1 MDKGRMPKDYFTT
14 VYHQKAVRVLGTR
27 DLYLRTVYC
36 HVVNYTQ
43 SQGKWSGTFQE
54 MDNQIE
60 ISKSKICRS
69 MNQLI
74 EMGLVRKE
82 DKHTFIA
89 SNVPQAVANS
99 KIANSNPVVAN
110 SNENDADSNES
121 VANSNSP
128 CTPIYKEETQASDAR
143 MQAHDVPCSEVSFAE
158 FCAAYRRTCGPIS
171 MKQKDDAYDAWRKLN
186 PRYKKALMAEFDK
199 PNGMRKARA
208 DWQITD
214 YAALRPHWLTG
225 AEQERLLREGKTI
238 CICLDIFSPVERR
251 QPIEYEEAWRFE
263 LPCLRMEQMDARGRL
278 IKRDHTTSDEIDLP
292 LDPRLLIATSNG

>member
-1 MDKGRMPKDYFTT
+1 MPKDYFTT

-54 MDNQIE
+54 MENQIE

-89 SNVPQAVANS
+89 
-99 KIANSNPVVAN
+99 ISNPSVAD
-110 SNENDADSNES
+110 SNQNDADSNKS

-128 CTPIYKEETQASDAR
+128 CTPLNKEETQVSDAR
-143 MQAHDVPCSEVSFAE
+143 MQAHDVPDSEVSFAD
-158 FCAAYRRTCGPIS
+158 FCAAFRRTCGPIT
-171 MKQKDDAYDAWRKLN
+171 MKQKDDAYEAWRKLN
-186 PRYKKALMAEFDK
+186 PRFKKALMAEFDK
-199 PNGMRKARA
+199 PNGLRKARA

-214 YAALRPHWLTG
+214 FVALKPYWLSG
-225 AEQERLLREGKTI
+225 AEQERLLKEGKTI

-263 LPCLRMEQMDARGRL
+263 LPCLRMEQFDTRTGRL
-278 IKRDHTTSDEIDLP
+278 IKRNHTPSDEIDLP
-292 LDPRLLIATSNG
+292 IDPQNIEENKNK

>member
-1 MDKGRMPKDYFTT
+1 MPKDYFTT

-54 MDNQIE
+54 MENQIE

-89 SNVPQAVANS
+89 TNVPQPV
-99 KIANSNPVVAN
+99 ANSNPPVAD
-110 SNENDADSNES
+110 SNENDADSNKS

-128 CTPIYKEETQASDAR
+128 CTPLHKEETQVSDAR
-143 MQAHDVPCSEVSFAE
+143 MQAHDVPDSEVSFAD
-158 FCAAYRRTCGPIS
+158 FCAAYRRICGPIT
-171 MKQKDDAYDAWRKLN
+171 MKQKDDAYEAWRKLN
-186 PRYKKALMAEFDK
+186 PRFKKALMAEFVK
-199 PNGMRKARA
+199 PNGLRKARA
-208 DWQITD
+208 DWQIAD
-214 YAALRPHWLTG
+214 FAALKPQWLSG
-225 AEQERLLREGKTI
+225 AEQDKLLREGKTI

-278 IKRDHTTSDEIDLP
+278 IKRDHTANDEIDLP
-292 LDPRLLIATSNG
+292 LDPLLLATKTN

>member
-1 MDKGRMPKDYFTT
+1 MPKDYFTT

-54 MDNQIE
+54 MENQIE

-89 SNVPQAVANS
+89 
-99 KIANSNPVVAN
+99 ISNPSVAD
-110 SNENDADSNES
+110 SNQNDADSNKS

-128 CTPIYKEETQASDAR
+128 CTPINKEETQVSDAR
-143 MQAHDVPCSEVSFAE
+143 MQAHDVPDSEVSFAD
-158 FCAAYRRTCGPIS
+158 FCAAYRRTCGPIT
-171 MKQKDDAYDAWRKLN
+171 MKQKDDAYEAWRKLN
-186 PRYKKALMAEFDK
+186 PRFKKALMAEFDR
-199 PNGMRKARA
+199 PNGLRKARA

-214 YAALRPHWLTG
+214 FAALKPKWLSG
-225 AEQERLLREGKTI
+225 AEQDKLLREGKTI

-251 QPIEYEEAWRFE
+251 QPIEYQEAWRFE

-278 IKRDHTTSDEIDLP
+278 IKRDHTPSDEIDLP
-292 LDPRLLIATSNG
+292 LDPLLLATNN

>member
-1 MDKGRMPKDYFTT
+1 MPKDYFTT

-27 DLYLRTVYC
+27 DLYLRTVYS

-54 MDNQIE
+54 MENQIE

-89 SNVPQAVANS
+89 
-99 KIANSNPVVAN
+99 NSNPSVAD
-110 SNENDADSNES
+110 SNQNDADSNKS

-128 CTPIYKEETQASDAR
+128 CTPLNKEETQVSDAR
-143 MQAHDVPCSEVSFAE
+143 MHAHDVPDSEVSFAD
-158 FCAAYRRTCGPIS
+158 FCAAYRRTCGPIT
-171 MKQKDDAYDAWRKLN
+171 MKQKDDAYEAWRKLN
-186 PRYKKALMAEFDK
+186 PRFKKALMAEFDK
-199 PNGMRKARA
+199 PNGLRKARA

-214 YAALRPHWLTG
+214 FAALKPYWLSG
-225 AEQERLLREGKTI
+225 AEQEKLLRDGKTI

-251 QPIEYEEAWRFE
+251 QPIEYQEAWRFE

-278 IKRDHTTSDEIDLP
+278 IKRDHTANDEIELP
-292 LDPRLLIATSNG
+292 LDPRLLIATSNGER

>member
-1 MDKGRMPKDYFTT
+1 
-14 VYHQKAVRVLGTR
+14 
-27 DLYLRTVYC
+27 
-36 HVVNYTQ
+36 
-43 SQGKWSGTFQE
+43 
-54 MDNQIE
+54 
-60 ISKSKICRS
+60 
-69 MNQLI
+69 MNLLI

-89 SNVPQAVANS
+89 SNVPQPVADS

-110 SNENDADSNES
+110 SNENDADSNEC

-128 CTPIYKEETQASDAR
+128 CTPIYKEETQVSDAR
-143 MQAHDVPCSEVSFAE
+143 MQAHDVPESEVSFAE

-186 PRYKKALMAEFDK
+186 PRYKKALIAEFDK

-225 AEQERLLREGKTI
+225 AEQERLLKEGKTI
-238 CICLDIFSPVERR
+238 CICLDIFSTVERR

-278 IKRDHTTSDEIDLP
+278 IKRDHTANDEIELP

>member
-1 MDKGRMPKDYFTT
+1 MPKDYFTT

-54 MDNQIE
+54 MENQIE

-89 SNVPQAVANS
+89 
-99 KIANSNPVVAN
+99 NSNPSVAD
-110 SNENDADSNES
+110 SNQNDADSNKS

-128 CTPIYKEETQASDAR
+128 CTPINKEETQVSDAR
-143 MQAHDVPCSEVSFAE
+143 MQAHDVPDSEVSFAD
-158 FCAAYRRTCGPIS
+158 FCAAFRRTCGPIT
-171 MKQKDDAYDAWRKLN
+171 MKQKDDAYEAWRKLN
-186 PRYKKALMAEFDK
+186 PRFKKALMAEFDK
-199 PNGMRKARA
+199 PNGERTGKLLTSQRSNPNGYPVRSKINCFEKARLSVSV
-208 DWQITD
+208 WISS
-214 YAALRPHWLTG
+214 LRSNDANRLSTRRLG
-225 AEQERLLREGKTI
+225 ASNFPVSAWSSSTPAPVASSNATI
-238 CICLDIFSPVERR
+238 P
-251 QPIEYEEAWRFE
+251 P
-263 LPCLRMEQMDARGRL
+263 PM
-278 IKRDHTTSDEIDLP
+278 K
-292 LDPRLLIATSNG
+292 

>member
-1 MDKGRMPKDYFTT
+1 MMPKDYFTT

-54 MDNQIE
+54 MENQIE

-74 EMGLVRKE
+74 EMGLVRKNN
-82 DKHTFIA
+82 KHDFVAT
-89 SNVPQAVANS
+89 NVPQTVANS
-99 KIANSNPVVAN
+99 KIANSNPVVAD
-110 SNENDADSNES
+110 SNQNDADSNKS

-128 CTPIYKEETQASDAR
+128 CTPLHKEETEISDAR
-143 MQAHDVPCSEVSFAE
+143 MQAHDVPDSEVSFAD
-158 FCAAYRRTCGPIS
+158 FCAAFRRTCGPIT
-171 MKQKDDAYDAWRKLN
+171 MKQKDDAYEAWRKLN
-186 PRYKKALMAEFDK
+186 PRFKKALMAEFDK
-199 PNGMRKARA
+199 PNGLRKARA

-214 YAALRPHWLTG
+214 FAALKPNWLSG

-263 LPCLRMEQMDARGRL
+263 LPCLRMEQFDSRTGRL
-278 IKRDHTTSDEIDLP
+278 IKRNHTPSDEIDLP
-292 LDPRLLIATSNG
+292 LDPLLLIATNA

>member
-1 MDKGRMPKDYFTT
+1 MPKDYFTT
-14 VYHQKAVRVLGTR
+14 VHHQKAVRVLGTR

-54 MDNQIE
+54 MENQIE
-60 ISKSKICRS
+60 ISKSEICRS

-89 SNVPQAVANS
+89 TNVPQGVANS
-99 KIANSNPVVAN
+99 KIANSNPAVAD
-110 SNENDADSNES
+110 SNENDADSNKS
-121 VANSNSP
+121 VVNSNSP
-128 CTPIYKEETQASDAR
+128 CTPLYKEETQVSDAR
-143 MQAHDVPCSEVSFAE
+143 MQAHDVPYAEVSFAE

-171 MKQKDDAYDAWRKLN
+171 MKQKDDAYEAWRKLN
-186 PRYKKALMAEFDK
+186 PRYKKALMTEFDK

-225 AEQERLLREGKTI
+225 AEQERLLLEGKTI

-263 LPCLRMEQMDARGRL
+263 LPCLRMEQMDVQTGRL
-278 IKRDHTTSDEIDLP
+278 IKRDHTEGDEIDLP
-292 LDPRLLIATSNG
+292 LDPRLLIATNAATNM

>member
-1 MDKGRMPKDYFTT
+1 MPKDYFTT

-54 MDNQIE
+54 MENQIE

-74 EMGLVRKE
+74 EMRLVRKE

-89 SNVPQAVANS
+89 
-99 KIANSNPVVAN
+99 ISNPSVAD
-110 SNENDADSNES
+110 SNQNDADSNKS
-121 VANSNSP
+121 VAISNSP
-128 CTPIYKEETQASDAR
+128 CTPLNKEETQVSDAR
-143 MQAHDVPCSEVSFAE
+143 MQAHDVPDSEVSFAD
-158 FCAAYRRTCGPIS
+158 FCAAFRRTCGPIT
-171 MKQKDDAYDAWRKLN
+171 MKQKDDAYEAWRKLN
-186 PRYKKALMAEFDK
+186 PRFKKALMAEFDK
-199 PNGMRKARA
+199 PNGLRKARA

-214 YAALRPHWLTG
+214 FAALKPKWLSG
-225 AEQERLLREGKTI
+225 AEQDKLLREGKTI

-278 IKRDHTTSDEIDLP
+278 IKRNHTANDEIDLP
-292 LDPRLLIATSNG
+292 LDPLLMATNAN

>member
-1 MDKGRMPKDYFTT
+1 MPKDYFTT

-54 MDNQIE
+54 MENQIE

-89 SNVPQAVANS
+89 TNVPQPV
-99 KIANSNPVVAN
+99 ANSNPPVAD
-110 SNENDADSNES
+110 SNENDADCNKS

-128 CTPIYKEETQASDAR
+128 CTPLNKEETQVSDAR
-143 MQAHDVPCSEVSFAE
+143 MQAHDVPGSEVSFAD
-158 FCAAYRRTCGPIS
+158 FCAAYRRICGPIS
-171 MKQKDDAYDAWRKLN
+171 MKQKDDAYEAWRKLN
-186 PRYKKALMAEFDK
+186 PRFKKALMAEFVK
-199 PNGMRKARA
+199 PNGLRKARA

-214 YAALRPHWLTG
+214 FAALKPQWLSG
-225 AEQERLLREGKTI
+225 AEQDKLLREGKTI

-263 LPCLRMEQMDARGRL
+263 LPCLRMEQFDTRTGRL
-278 IKRDHTTSDEIDLP
+278 IKRTHTPSDEIDLP
-292 LDPRLLIATSNG
+292 IDPLLLATKTN

>member
-1 MDKGRMPKDYFTT
+1 MPKDYFTT

-54 MDNQIE
+54 MENQIE

-89 SNVPQAVANS
+89 
-99 KIANSNPVVAN
+99 NSNPSVAD
-110 SNENDADSNES
+110 SNENDADSNKS

-128 CTPIYKEETQASDAR
+128 CTPLHKEETQVSDAR
-143 MQAHDVPCSEVSFAE
+143 MQAHDVPDSEVSFAD
-158 FCAAYRRTCGPIS
+158 FCAAFRRTCGAIT
-171 MKQKDDAYDAWRKLN
+171 MKQKDDAYEGWRKLN
-186 PRYKKALMAEFDK
+186 PRFKKALMADFDK
-199 PNGMRKARA
+199 PNGLRKARA
-208 DWQITD
+208 DWQIID
-214 YAALRPHWLTG
+214 FAALKPQWLSG
-225 AEQERLLREGKTI
+225 AEQDKLLREGKTI
-238 CICLDIFSPVERR
+238 CICLDIFSPEERR

-263 LPCLRMEQMDARGRL
+263 LPCLRMEQFDTRTGRL
-278 IKRDHTTSDEIDLP
+278 IKRNHTPSDEIDLP
-292 LDPRLLIATSNG
+292 LDPQIIEENKNK

>member
-1 MDKGRMPKDYFTT
+1 MPKDYFTT

-27 DLYLRTVYC
+27 NLYLRTVYC

-54 MDNQIE
+54 MENQIE

-82 DKHTFIA
+82 DKRAFIA
-89 SNVPQAVANS
+89 TNVPQPVANS
-99 KIANSNPVVAN
+99 KVANSNPVVAN
-110 SNENDADSNES
+110 SNENDANSNKS
-121 VANSNSP
+121 VANSDSP
-128 CTPIYKEETQASDAR
+128 CTPLHKEETEISDAR
-143 MQAHDVPCSEVSFAE
+143 MQAHDVPDFEVSFAD
-158 FCAAYRRTCGPIS
+158 FCAAFRRTCGPIT
-171 MKQKDDAYDAWRKLN
+171 MKQKDDAYEAWRKLN
-186 PRYKKALMAEFDK
+186 PRFKKALMAEFDK
-199 PNGMRKARA
+199 PNGLRKARA
-208 DWQITD
+208 DWQIID
-214 YAALRPHWLTG
+214 FAALKPYWLSG

-278 IKRDHTTSDEIDLP
+278 IKRDHTEGDEIELP
-292 LDPRLLIATSNG
+292 LDPRLLIATRNG

>member
-54 MDNQIE
+54 MENQIE

-89 SNVPQAVANS
+89 TNVPQAVANS

-110 SNENDADSNES
+110 SNENNADSNES

-128 CTPIYKEETQASDAR
+128 CTPIYKEETQVSDAR
-143 MQAHDVPCSEVSFAE
+143 MQAHDVPYAEVSFAE

-186 PRYKKALMAEFDK
+186 QRYKKALMAEFDK

-263 LPCLRMEQMDARGRL
+263 LPCLRMEQFDTRTGRL
-278 IKRDHTTSDEIDLP
+278 IKRNHTPSDEIDLP
-292 LDPRLLIATSNG
+292 LDPLLLATN

>member
-1 MDKGRMPKDYFTT
+1 MPKDYFTT

-43 SQGKWSGTFQE
+43 TQGKWSGTFQE
-54 MDNQIE
+54 MENQIE

-89 SNVPQAVANS
+89 TNVPQPV
-99 KIANSNPVVAN
+99 ANSNPPVAD
-110 SNENDADSNES
+110 SNENDADSNKS

-128 CTPIYKEETQASDAR
+128 CTPLHKEETQVSHAR
-143 MQAHDVPCSEVSFAE
+143 MHAHDVPDSEVSFAD
-158 FCAAYRRTCGPIS
+158 FCAAYRRICGPIT
-171 MKQKDDAYDAWRKLN
+171 MKQKDDAYEAWRKLN
-186 PRYKKALMAEFDK
+186 PRFKKALMAEFVK
-199 PNGMRKARA
+199 PNGLRKARA
-208 DWQITD
+208 DWQIAD
-214 YAALRPHWLTG
+214 FAALKPQWLSG
-225 AEQERLLREGKTI
+225 AEQDKLLREGKTI

-263 LPCLRMEQMDARGRL
+263 LPCLRTEQFDSRTGRL
-278 IKRDHTTSDEIDLP
+278 IKRNHTPSDEIDLP
-292 LDPRLLIATSNG
+292 IDPLLLATKTN

>member
-1 MDKGRMPKDYFTT
+1 MPKDYFTT

-54 MDNQIE
+54 MENQIE

-89 SNVPQAVANS
+89 
-99 KIANSNPVVAN
+99 NSNPSVAD
-110 SNENDADSNES
+110 SNQNDADSNKS

-128 CTPIYKEETQASDAR
+128 CTPINKEETQVSDAR
-143 MQAHDVPCSEVSFAE
+143 MQAHDVPDSEVSFAD
-158 FCAAYRRTCGPIS
+158 FCAAYRRTCGPIT
-171 MKQKDDAYDAWRKLN
+171 MKQKDDAYEAWRKLN
-186 PRYKKALMAEFDK
+186 PRFKKALMSEFDK
-199 PNGMRKARA
+199 PNGFRKARA

-214 YAALRPHWLTG
+214 FAALKPKWLSG
-225 AEQERLLREGKTI
+225 AEQERLLRDGKTI

-278 IKRDHTTSDEIDLP
+278 IKRNHTANDEIDLP
-292 LDPRLLIATSNG
+292 LDPLLIATNA

>member
-1 MDKGRMPKDYFTT
+1 MPKDYFTT

-54 MDNQIE
+54 MENQIE

-89 SNVPQAVANS
+89 
-99 KIANSNPVVAN
+99 NSNPSVAD
-110 SNENDADSNES
+110 STQNDADSNKS

-128 CTPIYKEETQASDAR
+128 CTPLNKEETQVSDAR
-143 MQAHDVPCSEVSFAE
+143 MQAHDVPISEVSFAD
-158 FCAAYRRTCGPIS
+158 FCAAYRRVCGPIT
-171 MKQKDDAYDAWRKLN
+171 MKQKNDAYEAWRKLN
-186 PRYKKALMAEFDK
+186 PRFKKALMVEFDK
-199 PNGMRKARA
+199 PNGLRKARA

-214 YAALRPHWLTG
+214 FAALKPQWLSG
-225 AEQERLLREGKTI
+225 AEQEKLLRDGKTI

-278 IKRDHTTSDEIDLP
+278 IKRNHTANDEIDLP
-292 LDPRLLIATSNG
+292 LDPLLLATKTN

>member
-1 MDKGRMPKDYFTT
+1 
-14 VYHQKAVRVLGTR
+14 
-27 DLYLRTVYC
+27 
-36 HVVNYTQ
+36 
-43 SQGKWSGTFQE
+43 
-54 MDNQIE
+54 
-60 ISKSKICRS
+60 

-82 DKHTFIA
+82 DKRTFIA
-89 SNVPQAVANS
+89 TNVPQAVANS
-99 KIANSNPVVAN
+99 KIANSNPAVAD
-110 SNENDADSNES
+110 SNKNDADSNES

-128 CTPIYKEETQASDAR
+128 CTPLYKEETQASDAR
-143 MQAHDVPCSEVSFAE
+143 MQAHDVPYAEVSFAE

-186 PRYKKALMAEFDK
+186 QRYKKALMAEFDK

-278 IKRDHTTSDEIDLP
+278 IKRDHTANDEIDLP

>member
-1 MDKGRMPKDYFTT
+1 MPKDYFTT

-54 MDNQIE
+54 MENQIE

-89 SNVPQAVANS
+89 
-99 KIANSNPVVAN
+99 ISNPSVAD
-110 SNENDADSNES
+110 SNQNDADSNKS

-128 CTPIYKEETQASDAR
+128 CTPIHKEETQVSDAR
-143 MQAHDVPCSEVSFAE
+143 MQAHDVPDSEVSFAD
-158 FCAAYRRTCGPIS
+158 FCAAYRRTCGPIT
-171 MKQKDDAYDAWRKLN
+171 MKQKDDAYEAWRKLN
-186 PRYKKALMAEFDK
+186 PRFKKALMAEFDK
-199 PNGMRKARA
+199 PNGLRKARA

-214 YAALRPHWLTG
+214 FAALKPQWLSG
-225 AEQERLLREGKTI
+225 AEQDKLLREGKTI

-251 QPIEYEEAWRFE
+251 LPIEYKEAWRFE
-263 LPCLRMEQMDARGRL
+263 LPCLRMEQFDSRTGRL
-278 IKRDHTTSDEIDLP
+278 IKRNHTPSDEIDLP
-292 LDPRLLIATSNG
+292 LDPLLLATNAN

>member
-1 MDKGRMPKDYFTT
+1 MPKDYFTT

-54 MDNQIE
+54 MENQIE

-89 SNVPQAVANS
+89 
-99 KIANSNPVVAN
+99 NSNPSVAD
-110 SNENDADSNES
+110 SNQNDADSNKS

-128 CTPIYKEETQASDAR
+128 CTPINKEETQVSDAR
-143 MQAHDVPCSEVSFAE
+143 MQAHDVPDSEVSFAD
-158 FCAAYRRTCGPIS
+158 FCAAYRRTCGPIT
-171 MKQKDDAYDAWRKLN
+171 MKQKDDAYEAWRKLN
-186 PRYKKALMAEFDK
+186 PRFKKALGHYNDSIYYNVNQQRYTENWIDFEESIVPLYTQIK
-199 PNGMRKARA
+199 KAF
-208 DWQITD
+208 Q
-214 YAALRPHWLTG
+214 
-225 AEQERLLREGKTI
+225 GKI
-238 CICLDIFSPVERR
+238 SE
-251 QPIEYEEAWRFE
+251 
-263 LPCLRMEQMDARGRL
+263 
-278 IKRDHTTSDEIDLP
+278 HT
-292 LDPRLLIATSNG
+292 IATEWCQTKLYYKVTQFWQMMRNDPNHDPFYDGKVFHYYDIDCY

>member
-1 MDKGRMPKDYFTT
+1 MPKDYFTT

-54 MDNQIE
+54 MENQIE

-74 EMGLVRKE
+74 EMGLVRKQ

-89 SNVPQAVANS
+89 
-99 KIANSNPVVAN
+99 ISNPSVAD
-110 SNENDADSNES
+110 SNENDADSNKS

-128 CTPIYKEETQASDAR
+128 CTSLIREVTQVSDAR
-143 MQAHDVPCSEVSFAE
+143 MQAHDVPDSEVSFAD
-158 FCAAYRRTCGPIS
+158 FCAAFRRTCGPIT
-171 MKQKDDAYDAWRKLN
+171 MKQKDDAYEAWRKLN
-186 PRYKKALMAEFDK
+186 PRFKKALMAEFDK
-199 PNGMRKARA
+199 PNGLRKARA

-214 YAALRPHWLTG
+214 FAALKPYWLSG

-238 CICLDIFSPVERR
+238 CICLDIFSQVERR

-263 LPCLRMEQMDARGRL
+263 LPCLRMEQFDTRTGRL
-278 IKRDHTTSDEIDLP
+278 IKRNHTPSDEIDLP
-292 LDPRLLIATSNG
+292 LDPLLLATK

>member
-1 MDKGRMPKDYFTT
+1 MPKDYFTT

-54 MDNQIE
+54 MENQIE

-82 DKHTFIA
+82 DKHAFIA
-89 SNVPQAVANS
+89 ISNSSVAD
-99 KIANSNPVVAN
+99 SNQ
-110 SNENDADSNES
+110 NDADSNKS

-128 CTPIYKEETQASDAR
+128 CTPLNKEETQVSDAR
-143 MQAHDVPCSEVSFAE
+143 MQAHDVPDFEVSFAD
-158 FCAAYRRTCGPIS
+158 FCAAYRRTCGPIT
-171 MKQKDDAYDAWRKLN
+171 MKQKDDAYEAWRKLN
-186 PRYKKALMAEFDK
+186 PRFKKALMAEFDK
-199 PNGMRKARA
+199 PNGLRKARA
-208 DWQITD
+208 DWQIAD
-214 YAALRPHWLTG
+214 FAALKPKWLSG
-225 AEQERLLREGKTI
+225 AEQDKLLREGKTI

-278 IKRDHTTSDEIDLP
+278 IKRDHTANDEIELP
-292 LDPRLLIATSNG
+292 LDPRLLIATNA

>member
-1 MDKGRMPKDYFTT
+1 MPKDYFTT

-54 MDNQIE
+54 MENQIE

-89 SNVPQAVANS
+89 
-99 KIANSNPVVAN
+99 NSNPSVAD
-110 SNENDADSNES
+110 SNQNDADSNKS

-128 CTPIYKEETQASDAR
+128 CTPINKEETQVSDAR
-143 MQAHDVPCSEVSFAE
+143 MQAHDVPDSEVSFAD
-158 FCAAYRRTCGPIS
+158 FCAAYRRTCGPIT
-171 MKQKDDAYDAWRKLN
+171 MKQKDDAYEAWRKLN
-186 PRYKKALMAEFDK
+186 PRFKKALMAEFDK
-199 PNGMRKARA
+199 PNGLRKARA

-214 YAALRPHWLTG
+214 FAALKPQWISG
-225 AEQERLLREGKTI
+225 AEQDKLLREGKTI

-251 QPIEYEEAWRFE
+251 QPIEYQEAWRFE

-278 IKRDHTTSDEIDLP
+278 IKRYHTANDEIDLP
-292 LDPRLLIATSNG
+292 LDPRLLIAMGNG